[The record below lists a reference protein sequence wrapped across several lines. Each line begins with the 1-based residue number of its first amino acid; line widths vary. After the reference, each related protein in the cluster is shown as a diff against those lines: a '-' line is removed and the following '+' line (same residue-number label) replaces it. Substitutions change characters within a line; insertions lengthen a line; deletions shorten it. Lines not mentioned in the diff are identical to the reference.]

1 MKVRTR
7 FTGLLLILCCSASAY
22 AQDPA
27 ECRPVHFADIGW
39 TDIAATT
46 ALASTVFTGLGY
58 QPTKTIASV
67 PIALTG
73 VKSKQIDVFLGD
85 WRPAM
90 DGVAEPFIKSGS
102 IKVLTEPNLIGAKYT
117 LAVPSYVYDAGLK
130 SFADIAKFG
139 DKLDHRIYGLGSGG
153 AGNVLVQKMIDSNQF
168 GLKDFKLVES
178 SEAGMLVEVNR
189 AVRSKKWVVFLGWD
203 PHPMNIE
210 LKMNYLSGGDAVFG
224 PNYGEAKVYTMVPPD
239 YLTRCPNAGRFVTNL
254 KFTPS
259 LESEVMQSITT
270 DKKEPNVAAR
280 EWLKR
285 NPGVLTEWLT
295 GVKTFD
301 GKDALPAMNAY
312 LAGQ

>member
-1 MKVRTR
+1 M
-7 FTGLLLILCCSASAY
+7 
-22 AQDPA
+22 
-27 ECRPVHFADIGW
+27 
-39 TDIAATT
+39 
-46 ALASTVFTGLGY
+46 
-58 QPTKTIASV
+58 

-90 DGVAEPFIKSGS
+90 DGVAAPFVESGS
-102 IKVLTEPNLIGAKYT
+102 MKVLSEPNLTGAKYT

-139 DKLDHRIYGLGSGG
+139 DKLNHRTYGLGSGG

-189 AVRSKKWVVFLGWD
+189 AVRSKEWVVFLGWD
-203 PHPMNIE
+203 PHPMNIQ

-239 YLTRCPNAGRFVTNL
+239 YLTRCPNAGKLVTNL

-259 LESEVMQSITT
+259 LESEVMQSITS
-270 DKKEPNVAAR
+270 DKKEPDVAAR

-285 NPGVLTEWLT
+285 HPGVLTEWLT
-295 GVKTFD
+295 GVRTFG